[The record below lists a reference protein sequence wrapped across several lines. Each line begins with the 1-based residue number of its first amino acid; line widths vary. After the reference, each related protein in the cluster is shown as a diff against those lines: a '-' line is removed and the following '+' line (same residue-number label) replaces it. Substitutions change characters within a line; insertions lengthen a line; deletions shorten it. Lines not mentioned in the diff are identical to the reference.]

1 MLISFSKYI
10 NYKFK
15 NKELKLMAKNNRY
28 KFVKKFIDNINLDY
42 LKELCEDKNN
52 KILIYSIS
60 NDLNFRNFFGIIIYR
75 KILDNKF
82 KKRIYLSLISLH
94 KKVRG
99 LGYGKIILEEIKNK
113 FKKENQELELILLSL
128 KSSKSFY
135 LKNGFELNST
145 KFLEKHSQS
154 DCIKMVMKI

>member
-10 NYKFK
+10 NHKFK
-15 NKELKLMAKNNRY
+15 NKELKLLAKNNRY

-99 LGYGKIILEEIKNK
+99 L
-113 FKKENQELELILLSL
+113 
-128 KSSKSFY
+128 
-135 LKNGFELNST
+135 
-145 KFLEKHSQS
+145 
-154 DCIKMVMKI
+154 